1 MWRVFDPVNTK
12 LYTPEDDVESLGLS
26 WEDAQFRI
34 KNGGE
39 SQGTT
44 QIHLEKWL
52 VKWNMFMCV
61 DMEMKLWGIEQR
73 WGNPC
78 ELDGDMKKLWDRVGM
93 GQVIFTVSLSSLYA
107 DVW

>member
-1 MWRVFDPVNTK
+1 
-12 LYTPEDDVESLGLS
+12 
-26 WEDAQFRI
+26 
-34 KNGGE
+34 
-39 SQGTT
+39 
-44 QIHLEKWL
+44 
-52 VKWNMFMCV
+52 MCV

-107 DVW
+107 DV